1 MRLTIIAVALL
12 NIAAGPPAPAGERL
26 ALAPLPGFELAF
38 REEGDGNLI
47 EERSASGETVERWTR
62 MVTIQ
67 RFAGVVQ
74 RADAATYLGTIRTN
88 LPRSCPGG
96 TTTAIR
102 ALTVSGHRAARLRAD
117 CPRNPQTGLPET
129 FEIVA
134 IEGADDIHVAQVAF
148 RRVPSVADL
157 AWSDRQLAGVALCT
171 GSSREPACT
180 AR

>member
-1 MRLTIIAVALL
+1 MRLAMTVAALL
-12 NIAAGPPAPAGERL
+12 TIAAGPPAPAGEHL
-26 ALAPLPGFELAF
+26 ALTPLPGFELAF

-47 EERSASGETVERWTR
+47 EERIPSGETVERWTR
-62 MVTIQ
+62 MVTVQ

-74 RADAATYLGTIRTN
+74 RADAASYLGTIRTN

-96 TTTAIR
+96 TTTPIR
-102 ALTVSGHRAARLRAD
+102 SLTVSGHRAARLRAD

-129 FEIVA
+129 FEILA
-134 IEGADDIHVAQVAF
+134 IEGANDIHVAQVAF
-148 RRVPSVADL
+148 RRVPSAVDL

-171 GSSREPACT
+171 GSSREPACA

>member
-1 MRLTIIAVALL
+1 MRLVIAVSALL
-12 NIAAGPPAPAGERL
+12 TIAAGPPAPAGERV
-26 ALAPLPGFELAF
+26 ALAPLPGFTLAF

-47 EERSASGETVERWTR
+47 EERIPLGETVQRWTR

-74 RADAATYLGTIRTN
+74 RADAATYLGIIRNN

-96 TTTAIR
+96 TTSAIS
-102 ALTVSGHRAARLRAD
+102 ALIVSGHRAARLRAD

-134 IEGADDIHVAQVAF
+134 IEGASDIHVAQVAF
-148 RRVPSVADL
+148 RRVPSAADL

-171 GSSREPACT
+171 GSSREPACA

>member
-1 MRLTIIAVALL
+1 MRLAITVCVLL
-12 NIAAGPPAPAGERL
+12 TIAAAPPAPAGERL

-38 REEGDGNLI
+38 REAGDGNLI
-47 EERSASGETVERWTR
+47 EERIPLGETVERWTR

-74 RADAATYLGTIRTN
+74 RADAATYLGIIRNN

-96 TTTAIR
+96 TTSAIS

-129 FEIVA
+129 FLMLA
-134 IEGADDIHVAQVAF
+134 IEGASDIHVAQVAF
-148 RRVPSVADL
+148 RRLPSAADV
-157 AWSDRQLAGVALCT
+157 AWSERQLAAVALCT
-171 GSSREPACT
+171 GSSREPAC
-180 AR
+180 AVH